1 MNPPSLDTDTLLEID
16 DLNLAM
22 RSFEGEIQVLNGV
35 SFAVKRGEIWGIVGE
50 TGSGKSLT
58 GLTVSRLVP
67 TPPGRYLRGSVR
79 FQGQDVLKQ
88 SEETMRTLR
97 GRRIGMIFQDPT
109 TNLNPTFRIGTQL
122 VDVALHAAKLDPTI
136 LGLPAG
142 ASRRARRAAAEKVAI
157 ARLEEVGIPNAA
169 ERVNDYPHQFSGGMK
184 QRVLIAMALIGRP
197 DLLIADEPTT
207 ALDVSVQAQIL
218 RLIHGLV
225 EEHNL
230 GVLFIT
236 HNLGVVAQLC
246 THVAVMYAGAIV
258 ESGPVRDV
266 LKHPRHD
273 YTRGLLA
280 SVPKPSMKRGELRGL
295 AGGALAAEALAPPP
309 PRAAPGGTI
318 MAIEHVVK
326 EFPGARRGF
335 FDRAPPVQALRDV
348 SLNIR
353 QGESFGLVGESG
365 SGKTTLTRCILQLE
379 KITSGRI
386 VYDGIDLAAQTPQQM
401 QALRARIQIVFQDP
415 YASLNPR
422 MTIRDIIAEP
432 MEIHHG
438 KLGLTPRQRTDR
450 AAELL
455 EQVGLTTQHLNR
467 FPHEFSGGQRQRIGI
482 ARALAPKPDFLILDE
497 PTSALDVSVQAQ
509 VLNLLH
515 DLQSRLGLTYF
526 FISHD
531 LGVIR
536 YICDRVAL
544 IHHGKL
550 VEQGE
555 TEDVFTN
562 PRSDY
567 AKMLLAAMPDPDPD
581 LSPLRRREAVLL

>member
-1 MNPPSLDTDTLLEID
+1 MTDDTLLRVD
-16 DLNLAM
+16 DLHLAM
-22 RSFEGEIQVLNGV
+22 RSFEGEVEVLKGV

-58 GLTVSRLVP
+58 GLSVSRLVP
-67 TPPGRYLRGSVR
+67 TPPGRYGKGSIR
-79 FQGQDVLKQ
+79 FGGQDMLQQ
-88 SEETMRTLR
+88 SEEAMRRLR

-109 TNLNPTFRIGTQL
+109 TNLNPVFRIGTQL
-122 VDVALHAAKLDPTI
+122 VDVAMHASRQDPAL
-136 LGLPAG
+136 LGLPPG
-142 ASRRARRAAAEKVAI
+142 ASRRERRAAAEKHAVTM
-157 ARLEEVGIPNAA
+157 LEKVGIANAA

-197 DLLIADEPTT
+197 ELLIADEPTT

-225 EEHNL
+225 EEHDL
-230 GVLFIT
+230 GVVFIT

-309 PRAAPGGTI
+309 PRAAPGGTVL
-318 MAIEHVVK
+318 AIEHVVK
-326 EFPGARRGF
+326 EFPGARRGL
-335 FDRAPPVQALRDV
+335 FDRAAPVQALRDV
-348 SLNIR
+348 SLEIR
-353 QGESFGLVGESG
+353 RGESFGLVGESG

-379 KITSGRI
+379 KVTSGRI
-386 VYDGIDLAAQTPQQM
+386 VYDGVDLTSHSAREM
-401 QALRARIQIVFQDP
+401 QAMRARIQIVFQDP

-422 MTIRDIIAEP
+422 MTVRDIIAEP
-432 MEIHHG
+432 LEIHHA
-438 KLGLTPRQRTDR
+438 KLGLSPRQRTDR

-455 EQVGLTTQHLNR
+455 AQVGLTTAHLNR
-467 FPHEFSGGQRQRIGI
+467 YPHEFSGGQRQRIGI

-544 IHHGKL
+544 IHHGRL

-555 TEDVFTN
+555 TEAVFTA
-562 PRSDY
+562 PQSDY

-581 LSPLRRREAVLL
+581 LSPLRRPVLAL

>member
-1 MNPPSLDTDTLLEID
+1 MTDDTLLRVD
-16 DLNLAM
+16 DLHLAM
-22 RSFEGEIQVLNGV
+22 RSFEGEVEVLKGV

-58 GLTVSRLVP
+58 GLSVSRLVP
-67 TPPGRYLRGSVR
+67 TPPGRYGKGSIR
-79 FQGQDVLKQ
+79 FGGQDMLQQ
-88 SEETMRTLR
+88 SEEAMRRLR

-109 TNLNPTFRIGTQL
+109 TNLNPVFRIGTQL
-122 VDVALHAAKLDPTI
+122 VDVAMHASRQDPAL
-136 LGLPAG
+136 LGLPPG
-142 ASRRARRAAAEKVAI
+142 ASRRERRAAAEKHAVTM
-157 ARLEEVGIPNAA
+157 LEKVGIPNAA

-197 DLLIADEPTT
+197 ELLIADEPTT

-225 EEHNL
+225 EEHDL
-230 GVLFIT
+230 GVVFIT

-309 PRAAPGGTI
+309 PRAAPGGTVL
-318 MAIEHVVK
+318 AIEHVVK
-326 EFPGARRGF
+326 EFPGARRGL
-335 FDRAPPVQALRDV
+335 FDRAAPVQALRDV
-348 SLNIR
+348 SLEIR
-353 QGESFGLVGESG
+353 RGESFGLVGESG

-379 KITSGRI
+379 KVTSGRI
-386 VYDGIDLAAQTPQQM
+386 VYDGVDLTSHSAREM
-401 QALRARIQIVFQDP
+401 QAMRARIQIVFQDP

-422 MTIRDIIAEP
+422 MTVRDIIAEP
-432 MEIHHG
+432 LEIHHA
-438 KLGLTPRQRTDR
+438 KLGLSPRQRTDR

-455 EQVGLTTQHLNR
+455 AQVGLTTAHLNR
-467 FPHEFSGGQRQRIGI
+467 YPHEFSGGQRQRIGI

-544 IHHGKL
+544 IHHGRL

-555 TEDVFTN
+555 TEAVFTAPQSN
-562 PRSDY
+562 Y
-567 AKMLLAAMPDPDPD
+567 ARMLLAAMPDPDPD
-581 LSPLRRREAVLL
+581 LSPLRRPVLAL

>member
-1 MNPPSLDTDTLLEID
+1 MTETLLEIS
-16 DLNLAM
+16 DLQLAM
-22 RSFEGEIQVLNGV
+22 RSFEGEVRVLNGV

-67 TPPGRYLRGSVR
+67 TPPGRYLGGAVR
-79 FQGQDVLKQ
+79 FQGRDMLKQ
-88 SEETMRTLR
+88 TEDTMRTLR

-122 VDVALHAAKLDPTI
+122 VDVALHAARQDPAL
-136 LGLPAG
+136 LGLAPG
-142 ASRRARRAAAEKVAI
+142 ASRRAMRQAAEKHAVAM
-157 ARLEEVGIPNAA
+157 LEKVGIPNAA
-169 ERVNDYPHQFSGGMK
+169 GRINDYPHQFSGGMK

-230 GVLFIT
+230 GVIFIT

-258 ESGPVRDV
+258 ESGPVREV

-295 AGGALAAEALAPPP
+295 AGGALAAEPMAPPP
-309 PRAAPGGTI
+309 PRPAPGGTI
-318 MAIEHVVK
+318 LSIEKVEK
-326 EFPGARRGF
+326 RFPGARRGF
-335 FDRAPPVQALRDV
+335 LDRAPDVRALQDV
-348 SLNIR
+348 SLAVR
-353 QGESFGLVGESG
+353 KGESFGLVGESG

-379 KITSGRI
+379 KVTSGRI
-386 VYDGIDLAAQTPQQM
+386 VYDGIDLTAQTPQQM

-422 MTIRDIIAEP
+422 MTVRDIVAEP
-432 MEIHHG
+432 MEIHHN
-438 KLGLTPRQRTDR
+438 KLRLSPRERTDR

-455 EQVGLTTQHLNR
+455 QQVGLTSAHLNR
-467 FPHEFSGGQRQRIGI
+467 YPHEFSGGQRQRIGI

-544 IHHGKL
+544 IHHGRL

-555 TEDVFTN
+555 TEDVFTA

-581 LSPLRRREAVLL
+581 LSPLRRREPALL

>member
-1 MNPPSLDTDTLLEID
+1 MNNDILLEID

-35 SFAVKRGEIWGIVGE
+35 SFSVRCGEIWGIVGE

-58 GLTVSRLVP
+58 GLSVSRLVP

-79 FQGQDVLKQ
+79 FQGRDMLKQ

-109 TNLNPTFRIGTQL
+109 TNLNPAFRIGTQL
-122 VDVALHAAKLDPTI
+122 VDVALHAGRLDPSL
-136 LGLPAG
+136 LGLDAR
-142 ASRRARRAAAEKVAI
+142 ASRRARNHAAEQHAVAM
-157 ARLEEVGIPNAA
+157 LEKVGIPNAA
-169 ERVNDYPHQFSGGMK
+169 ARLRDYPHQFSGGMK

-197 DLLIADEPTT
+197 DLLVADEPTT

-266 LKHPRHD
+266 LKNPQHD

-280 SVPKPSMKRGELRGL
+280 SVPRPSMKRGELRGL
-295 AGGALAAEALAPPP
+295 AGGALTAETLAPPP
-309 PRAAPGGTI
+309 PRAAPGPVI
-318 MAIEHVVK
+318 LSIENVEKH
-326 EFPGARRGF
+326 FPGARRGL
-335 FDRAPPVQALRDV
+335 FDREAPVIALQDV
-348 SLNIR
+348 SLDIR

-379 KITSGRI
+379 KISAGRI
-386 VYDGIDLAAQTPQQM
+386 VFDGIDLTSHSPREM
-401 QALRARIQIVFQDP
+401 QALRNRIQIVFQDP

-432 MEIHHG
+432 LEIHHG

-455 EQVGLTTQHLNR
+455 EQVGLGAMHLNR

-544 IHHGKL
+544 IHRGKL

-555 TEDVFTN
+555 TESVFTN
-562 PRSDY
+562 PQSEY

-581 LSPLRRREAVLL
+581 LSPLRRLEPALL